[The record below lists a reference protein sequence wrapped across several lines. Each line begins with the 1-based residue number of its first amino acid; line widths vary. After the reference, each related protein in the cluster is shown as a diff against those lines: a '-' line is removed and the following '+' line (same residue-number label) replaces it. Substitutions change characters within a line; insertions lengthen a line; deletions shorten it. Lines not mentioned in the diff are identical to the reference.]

1 MVCNTWYVEASSARI
16 ANTTSF
22 GMNSL
27 GYPSDPE
34 TAPSEIGR
42 TAGQVT
48 MAAGDAVTAPVA
60 DGSEREG
67 AGVTAAGDAVHA
79 SSSERSPR
87 IADLDTADT
96 PSCAP
101 AD

>member
-1 MVCNTWYVEASSARI
+1 MVCSTRYAEASSTRI

-22 GMNSL
+22 GMDSL
-27 GYPSDPE
+27 GYPSEPE

-42 TAGQVT
+42 TAGQVA
-48 MAAGDAVTAPVA
+48 AAGGDTVTAPVA

-87 IADLDTADT
+87 IAALDTADT
-96 PSCAP
+96 P
-101 AD
+101 